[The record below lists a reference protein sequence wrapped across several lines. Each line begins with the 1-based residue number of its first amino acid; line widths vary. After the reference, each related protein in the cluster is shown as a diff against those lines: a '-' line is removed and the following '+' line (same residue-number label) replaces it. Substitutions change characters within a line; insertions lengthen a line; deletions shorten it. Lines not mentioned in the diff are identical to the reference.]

1 SSGCGASRPSLSATD
16 EKGAFRPLSA
26 PGPRGRSA
34 DVAHAEAD
42 ATLTVDLEHLD
53 LDDIAFLKLVA
64 DPLHALV
71 GDLRDVHEAV
81 LARQNRDEGSEVHQA
96 NHLALVDPA
105 DLDLGG
111 DHLDALFRCTPR
123 SRVDRRDLDRAV
135 VLDVDLG
142 AGLLA
147 DRANDRTALADD
159 ISNLL
164 GIDLH
169 RDDARRPVGHLL
181 ARLVEHL
188 VHLAENVQPRFAR
201 LLERLRHDVARD

>member
-1 SSGCGASRPSLSATD
+1 SARPGRSCRSKRALAPSIPGIRREKRSPRSSAWARRLPPSSRARGPPSSGRGPSSTGISSGCGASRPSLSATD

-64 DPLHALV
+64 DPLHALL
-71 GDLRDVHEAV
+71 GAPRCVHEAV

-123 SRVDRRDLDRAV
+123 SRVARRDLDRAV
-135 VLDVDLG
+135 VLD
-142 AGLLA
+142 
-147 DRANDRTALADD
+147 
-159 ISNLL
+159 
-164 GIDLH
+164 
-169 RDDARRPVGHLL
+169 
-181 ARLVEHL
+181 
-188 VHLAENVQPRFAR
+188 
-201 LLERLRHDVARD
+201 